1 MRAGSERG
9 KQKQCSLGERLPE
22 LFGLARGVSPEVDGT
37 VEKGAE
43 GRVLDLAGVDAVVI
57 EFFFF
62 WRKREV
68 EVEAERNVGGR
79 QRRTSPKGKK
89 GSDGSTRRTR
99 EKEWTKLFFAAFHF
113 EFSSVVCSNRRKLVS
128 SCSVARLYSQ
138 TKASRPLPWLKMEAI
153 TAVERKKNQCFADE
167 VFQLSFLSLLL
178 ASLSLT

>member
-1 MRAGSERG
+1 MKGGNKNNVHLESVSQNFSALPAASAPRSTAPSKKER
-9 KQKQCSLGERLPE
+9 
-22 LFGLARGVSPEVDGT
+22 
-37 VEKGAE
+37 
-43 GRVLDLAGVDAVVI
+43 RVGFLILR
-57 EFFFF
+57 ESTLLSSSFFFF
-62 WRKREV
+62 WRKWEV
-68 EVEAERNVGGR
+68 VVEAERNVGGR